1 MLKIVIASM
10 LALAAAAGPQS
21 STVWGGDHIELQV
34 GDKRAAVEFDC
45 ARGTIDGP
53 LAPDSKGQFDV
64 AGTFTPERSGPIRE
78 DASQTRTAKYAG
90 TIKNDAMTLRVTI
103 AGPDAPPAMTF
114 ELVRGQAGNVRK
126 CR

>member
-1 MLKIVIASM
+1 MHKIVIVSM
-10 LALAAAAGPQS
+10 MVLAAAGRQS
-21 STVWGGDHIELQV
+21 STMWGGDHIELQV
-34 GDKRAAVEFDC
+34 GDTRAAVEFDC

-53 LAPDSKGQFDV
+53 LAPDSNGQFDV

-78 DASQTRTAKYAG
+78 DTSQTRAAKYAG

-103 AGPDAPPAMTF
+103 AGSDAPPAMTF